1 MRQLID
7 MTHIRAPREKAGF
20 SSLSCNDQE
29 SDCAYTDGVGESD
42 KSVFRIID
50 NWPDTVPV
58 TLQEVEV
65 VDRFLGSILDAFLR
79 SLS

>member
-7 MTHIRAPREKAGF
+7 MTHIRAPREKAGLC
-20 SSLSCNDQE
+20 SLSCNDQE

-42 KSVFRIID
+42 KSVFGIVD

-65 VDRFLGSILDAFLR
+65 VDRFLGSVLDAFLR

>member
-7 MTHIRAPREKAGF
+7 MTHIRVPREKAGL

-42 KSVFRIID
+42 KSVFGIVD
-50 NWPDTVPV
+50 NWSDTVPV

>member
-1 MRQLID
+1 MRQPID
-7 MTHIRAPREKAGF
+7 MTHIRAPREKAGL
-20 SSLSCNDQE
+20 SSFSCNDQDG
-29 SDCAYTDGVGESD
+29 DCAYTEGVGESN
-42 KSVFRIID
+42 KSVFEIVD

-65 VDRFLGSILDAFLR
+65 VDQFLGSILDAFLR